1 MKKNIPQHVAII
13 LDGNGRWAREQGKPR
28 TYGHRQGALAVHR
41 VLEDAD
47 ALGIKY
53 LTVYAFSTENWK
65 RPKAEVSALMR
76 ILKKELEDN
85 VARSM
90 KNNIRCRVIGDRSK
104 LSQGVRDAVVHLEEE
119 TKGNTGLQFTL
130 AINYGSRDEIRRAAQ
145 RMIADCR
152 AGRLAAEDVTEETI
166 ASYLDTADLPD
177 PDLLIR
183 TMGDQ
188 RISNFLLWQCAYT
201 ELYFTDVAWPAFD
214 RAELEKA
221 VASYAGRDRRY
232 GGIRQGEEEG

>member
-1 MKKNIPQHVAII
+1 MRIPQHVAII
-13 LDGNGRWAREQGKPR
+13 LDGNGRWAKEQGKPR
-28 TYGHRQGALAVHR
+28 TFGHRQGALAVHR
-41 VLEDAD
+41 ILEDAD

-65 RPKAEVSALMR
+65 RPKTEVAALMR

-90 KNNIRCRVIGDRSK
+90 KNNIRCRVIGDRGPLSK
-104 LSQGVRDAVVHLEEE
+104 GILGAIDRLEGE
-119 TKGNTGLQFTL
+119 TKNNTGLQFTL
-130 AINYGSRDEIRRAAQ
+130 AINYGSRDEITRALQGIA
-145 RMIADCR
+145 ADC
-152 AGRLAAEDVTEETI
+152 AEGRLRPEDITEELV
-166 ASYLDTADLPD
+166 SKRLDTGDLPD

-188 RISNFLLWQCAYT
+188 RISNYLLWQSAYT
-201 ELYFTDVAWPAFD
+201 ELYFTDTPWPAFD

-221 VASYAGRDRRY
+221 VAAYAARDRRF
-232 GGIRQGEEEG
+232 GGLKNEEDD